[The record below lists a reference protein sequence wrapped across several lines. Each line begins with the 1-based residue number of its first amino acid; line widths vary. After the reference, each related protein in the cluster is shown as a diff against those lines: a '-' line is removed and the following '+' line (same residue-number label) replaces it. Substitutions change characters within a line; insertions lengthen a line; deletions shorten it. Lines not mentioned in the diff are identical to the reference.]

1 YMKNKLKNINIIV
14 VVCFFVRSVL
24 CFIGRSDFPNSVGDL
39 SGDLPT
45 DLPDDLPFNFKGL
58 LFGNETLVDIGNQ
71 LFCIVCFLAVCYVAV
86 TLINNVK
93 EELFK
98 NIGNYPHMRGVW
110 QEWEN
115 GESVTEMSTAYLDY
129 LMNFEETNR
138 KQCSY
143 LFFAAIVAFATG
155 IVLIGGGMVFAYSKM
170 GNMVMAL
177 LVLTSIISELI
188 SICFGFIANK
198 LMKRADMVHKLV
210 NKKAELSL
218 LLEEAEEQGNKE
230 EMILELFEKA
240 LND

>member
-1 YMKNKLKNINIIV
+1 MKNKLKNINIIV
-14 VVCFFVRSVL
+14 VGCFFVRSVL
-24 CFIGRSDFPNSVGDL
+24 CFIGNSDFPNPIGDL

-45 DLPDDLPFNFKGL
+45 DLPDDLPFNFKEL

-71 LFCIVCFLAVCYVAV
+71 LFCVVCFLAVCYVAV

-93 EELFK
+93 DEFFK
-98 NIGNYPHMRGVW
+98 NVGNYPHMREVW

-115 GESVTEMSTAYLDY
+115 GESVTEMSTAYLEY

-155 IVLIGGGMVFAYSKM
+155 IVLIGGGTVFAYSKM
-170 GNMVMAL
+170 GNMVVAL
-177 LVLTSIISELI
+177 LVLTGIISELI
-188 SICFGFIANK
+188 SICFVFMANK
-198 LMKRADMVHKLV
+198 LMKQADMVHKLV
-210 NKKAELSL
+210 NKKAELL
-218 LLEEAEEQGNKE
+218 LLMEEVEKLENREEI
-230 EMILELFEKA
+230 ILEIFEKA